1 MRANVKARQGRGTRK
16 RGLHHQALST
26 PISLLVT
33 EGVGPNGLQGSAG
46 IESLWNPPESRE
58 GREKV
63 RSPSQTQTDPNT
75 DVLAS
80 SPRTGAQRQ
89 EDLGMHRGWATR
101 AGASWYPYIPP
112 HQWALNVL
120 LQEAQDLGQL

>member
-89 EDLGMHRGWATR
+89 EDLGRRRMEPCVPA
-101 AGASWYPYIPP
+101 
-112 HQWALNVL
+112 
-120 LQEAQDLGQL
+120 